1 MLRGNLLNASALA
14 VCVIGT
20 LGNVSVFSSEGAELS
35 RRSAGGGIAHLRR
48 QGNATQLIVDGEPF
62 LVLGGELGNSSASNL
77 DYLKP
82 IWPKLV
88 RMNLNTVLAPVY
100 WELIE
105 PEEGKFD
112 FTLVDGL
119 ITGAGQHNLRLILLW
134 FGSWKNS
141 MSCYAPAWVKTDQQ
155 RFPRARLKTGQAVEI
170 LSVFDDA
177 NRDAD
182 ARAFAALM
190 RHIRKVDGKAHTVI
204 MVQVENE
211 VGMLT
216 DARDY
221 SAAANQA
228 FGQQVPKE
236 LIDYLKKHKDTL
248 IPEFRQVWE
257 AGDFKTSGTWEDVF
271 GKGLQTDEIFM
282 AWHYARYI
290 NQVVA
295 AGKAEYPL
303 AMFVNAALI
312 RPNYKPGQYPSAGPL
327 PHLMD
332 IWRAA
337 APQIDFLAPDIY
349 FSNFTHWC
357 RKYHRSGNPLFIPE
371 AGRGSQDAVKVFY
384 AIGQHDAM
392 GFSPFSIESVSDPE
406 DSPIS
411 KSYDVLSQLAPLILE
426 NQGSGVMA
434 GVLLDE
440 ENQTQEVK
448 LGQYSLKVS
457 HDCTFKWSPK
467 PADGQPW
474 PLAGGIIISVGP
486 DEYVIAGTGLIVTF
500 APNPPAETI
509 VGIVSIQEGT
519 YEKRWVGGRWLN
531 GDESHQGRHL
541 RIPAS
546 SFGIQRVK
554 LYRYR

>member
-14 VCVIGT
+14 VCVIGI

-35 RRSAGGGIAHLRR
+35 KKGIAHLRR
-48 QGNATQLIVDGEPF
+48 QGNATQLIVDGKPF
-62 LVLGGELGNSSASNL
+62 LILGGELGNSSASNL

-100 WELIE
+100 WDLMESE
-105 PEEGKFD
+105 DGKFD

-119 ITGAGQHNLRLILLW
+119 IKGAREHNLRLVLLW

-155 RFPRARLKTGQAVEI
+155 RFPRARLKSGQAMEI
-170 LSVFDDA
+170 LSAFNGA

-182 ARAFAALM
+182 ARAFAELM
-190 RHIRKVDGKAHTVI
+190 RHIRKVDSEAHTVI

-221 SAAANQA
+221 SAVANQA

-257 AGDFKTSGTWEDVF
+257 ASDFKTSGTWEEVF

-295 AGKAEYPL
+295 AGKAEHPL
-303 AMFVNAALI
+303 PMFVNAALI

-349 FSNFTHWC
+349 FSNFAEWC
-357 RKYHRSGNPLFIPE
+357 QKYHRSGNPLFIPE

-384 AIGQHDAM
+384 AIGQHDAI
-392 GFSPFSIESVSDPE
+392 GFSPFGIDGIAEPE
-406 DSPIS
+406 NTPIS
-411 KSYDVLSQLAPLILE
+411 KSYDILSQLAPLILE
-426 NQGSGVMA
+426 NQGSGAMA
-434 GVLLDE
+434 GVLLNKE
-440 ENQTQEVK
+440 HQTQEVK
-448 LGQYSLKVS
+448 LGNYILKVS
-457 HDCTFKWSPK
+457 HDYTWEWSRAPRESEE
-467 PADGQPW
+467 W
-474 PLAGGIIISVGP
+474 PSAGGIIISVGP
-486 DEYVIAGTGLIVTF
+486 DEYVIAGAGLIVTF
-500 APNPPAETI
+500 APNPPAEAI
-509 VGIVSIQEGT
+509 AGIASIQEGK
-519 YEKRWVGGRWLN
+519 YEQGHWIGGRWMN

-541 RIPAS
+541 RIPAG